1 MSEHQEYLISK
12 LSESEDLTLTETL
25 FKALVE
31 ALQRQFG
38 LKPVEARKTVI
49 VTLRALYAQ

>member
-1 MSEHQEYLISK
+1 MSEQQEYLISK

-38 LKPVEARKTVI
+38 LKAVEARKTVI